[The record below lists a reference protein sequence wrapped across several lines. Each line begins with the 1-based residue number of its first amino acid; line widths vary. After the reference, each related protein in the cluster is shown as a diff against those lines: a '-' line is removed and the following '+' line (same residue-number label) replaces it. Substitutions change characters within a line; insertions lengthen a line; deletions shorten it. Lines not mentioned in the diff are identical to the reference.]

1 MLFCKKN
8 AIDLINK
15 HINFSYYD
23 LGIEKVMAEYVITP
37 AEDYFNGYVL
47 GYTKGS
53 SGDQYSWYDY
63 GHLRWQDVLCMMLV
77 WVVEL
82 FILFKGLKVYGKVAY
97 FITLSPYF
105 VLTAFLAY
113 GLTKEGAQDGIE
125 YYIKPNWDDL
135 WVMKFT
141 LIKFF

>member
-1 MLFCKKN
+1 MTANNSK
-8 AIDLINK
+8 
-15 HINFSYYD
+15 
-23 LGIEKVMAEYVITP
+23 TP

-53 SGDQYSWYDY
+53 SGEKYSWHDY
-63 GHLRWQDVLCMMLV
+63 GSLRWQDVLCMMLV

-113 GLTKEGAQDGIE
+113 GLTREGAKDGID
-125 YYIKPNWDDL
+125 YYLKPNWDDL
-135 WVMKFT
+135 LVRLHIVYDLVY
-141 LIKFF
+141 LIFLYLSVRNSINYFIKLLF

>member
-1 MLFCKKN
+1 MLRIYLYHYIFYFS
-8 AIDLINK
+8 IDV
-15 HINFSYYD
+15 
-23 LGIEKVMAEYVITP
+23 EKVTENSAITP

-53 SGDQYSWYDY
+53 SGEKYSWHDY
-63 GHLRWQDVLCMMLV
+63 GSLRWQDVLCMMLV

-113 GLTKEGAQDGIE
+113 GLTKEGAKDGID
-125 YYIKPNWDDL
+125 YYLQPDWNDL
-135 WVMKFT
+135 WVR
-141 LIKFF
+141 FFLFMIGYI